1 MAVPTRSTG
10 PYDVCVVVAD
20 PLARLGVRYL
30 LVGSP
35 RVATVSLYR
44 SLVEVPSARAA
55 SAVLV
60 IVDPPVDALTPVAAR
75 WRTLTLLSD
84 VVLAPV
90 VNVIRAG
97 VRGVLGTETDPAE
110 MRSALDV
117 VASGGMYLGR
127 SVSQLLARSTG
138 GAAAVR
144 RGMPTRP
151 TGAPRHTGVVAARGQ
166 SVPGQSVPGQSVPGP
181 SVEGPSAPAQPVAAP
196 AEPSRTTAFPAGEP
210 VAPWQ
215 RSMALAPREVQTL
228 QLIARG
234 LTHAAAARELGLTEA
249 TVNTYVKRIRSKLHV
264 GNKAELTRRA
274 IELGYVH
281 PHPAAG

>member
-1 MAVPTRSTG
+1 MAVPARSTG

-35 RVATVSLYR
+35 RVASVSLYR
-44 SLVEVPSARAA
+44 SVAEVPTARAA

-60 IVDPPVDALTPVAAR
+60 IVDPPVEALVTIASR

-84 VVLAPV
+84 VALAPV

-117 VASGGMYLGR
+117 VATGGMYLGR

-138 GAAAVR
+138 GASAVR
-144 RGMPTRP
+144 RGAPTRA
-151 TGAPRHTGVVAARGQ
+151 TGTGTPRHSGVVAARKPVTGRPV
-166 SVPGQSVPGQSVPGP
+166 SV
-181 SVEGPSAPAQPVAAP
+181 PAQPPAPTGRQTVFPPAAD
-196 AEPSRTTAFPAGEP
+196 EQS
-210 VAPWQ
+210 APWQ

-274 IELGYVH
+274 IELGYVR
-281 PHPAAG
+281 PHSAAG